1 MSLLNEE
8 DDPPGHCRDR
18 SYSDAHAIVSR
29 TTSSPTNS
37 NHSARAA
44 TENSNSMNNVVVTPV
59 KRQHTH
65 NYRHHHHH
73 HGNNNNRPRSKS
85 ESDTHHRS
93 TYKKKGTHSPGIGG
107 HHHHHHRCVQSPTS
121 VSTSPKYRCL
131 GKMWIRPVPV
141 KNLVGRQQQHTLQQQ
156 QGLSSDTPHPAAAA
170 PFSFTSIPLIP
181 DFGGQPSAIEDNYQ
195 QQQQQEDDMM
205 LLCTTPNSSFD
216 TFQRK
221 SSELNP
227 SHLPS
232 STTVF
237 TFGESGKPLTPLI
250 KRNSPTSVI

>member
-1 MSLLNEE
+1 MSLRYNE

-18 SYSDAHAIVSR
+18 SYSDAHAIVGR

-37 NHSARAA
+37 YHTARAA

-73 HGNNNNRPRSKS
+73 GGNNNRPRSKS

-107 HHHHHHRCVQSPTS
+107 HHHHRCVQSPTS
-121 VSTSPKYRCL
+121 VSTSPKFRCL

-141 KNLVGRQQQHTLQQQ
+141 KNLVVRQQQHTLQQQ
-156 QGLSSDTPHPAAAA
+156 QGLSSDSPHPTAAA
-170 PFSFTSIPLIP
+170 PVSSTSIPFIP
-181 DFGGQPSAIEDNYQ
+181 DFGGQPSSIEDHQ
-195 QQQQQEDDMM
+195 QRQQQQEDDMM
-205 LLCTTPNSSFD
+205 MLCTTPNSSFD

-221 SSELNP
+221 RSELNP
-227 SHLPS
+227 SHLS
-232 STTVF
+232 SSNTVF

>member
-1 MSLLNEE
+1 MSLLNNN
-8 DDPPGHCRDR
+8 DNPPGHGRDR
-18 SYSDAHAIVSR
+18 SYSDAHAIVGR

-37 NHSARAA
+37 YHIARAA

-59 KRQHTH
+59 KKQHTH

-73 HGNNNNRPRSKS
+73 HGGNNNRPRSKS

-107 HHHHHHRCVQSPTS
+107 HHHNHHRCVQSPTS
-121 VSTSPKYRCL
+121 VSASSPKFRCL

-141 KNLVGRQQQHTLQQQ
+141 KNLVGRQQQK
-156 QGLSSDTPHPAAAA
+156 QGLSSDSPHHPAAAA
-170 PFSFTSIPLIP
+170 PFSSTSIPFIP
-181 DFGGQPSAIEDNYQ
+181 DFGGQPSSIEDHQ
-195 QQQQQEDDMM
+195 QLQHQQEDDMM
-205 LLCTTPNSSFD
+205 MLCTTPNSSFD

-227 SHLPS
+227 SHLSS